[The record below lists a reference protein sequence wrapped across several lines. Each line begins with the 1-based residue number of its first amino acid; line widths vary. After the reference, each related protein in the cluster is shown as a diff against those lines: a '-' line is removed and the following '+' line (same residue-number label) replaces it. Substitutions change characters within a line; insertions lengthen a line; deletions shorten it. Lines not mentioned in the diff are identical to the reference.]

1 MAGKEEVR
9 RRKYEGRSMKEK
21 LRSTNR
27 AMSYFFLFRLAP
39 IAVCVDNL
47 FIVRQAHSEVNP
59 SSGKPNILKEEKTMG
74 LLDSILGAATGKTD
88 GSGGA
93 AQLIGVLGGLLAQSG
108 GLQGLA
114 NKFAQSG
121 QGNAFQSWV
130 GVGEDEAISSNQI
143 QNALGSE
150 QVNALAAK
158 MGIDPAQASSF
169 LAEYLPKIVDK
180 LTPAGKVDPTADHQQ
195 GLAALLP
202 SLLQSL
208 QGQAPSGQ
216 STQA

>member
-1 MAGKEEVR
+1 
-9 RRKYEGRSMKEK
+9 
-21 LRSTNR
+21 
-27 AMSYFFLFRLAP
+27 
-39 IAVCVDNL
+39 
-47 FIVRQAHSEVNP
+47 
-59 SSGKPNILKEEKTMG
+59 MG
-74 LLDSILGAATGKTD
+74 LLDSILGAATGKTE

-93 AQLIGVLGGLLAQSG
+93 AQLVGVLGGLLAQSG

-130 GVGEDEAISSNQI
+130 GMSENEPISSNQI
-143 QNALGSE
+143 QRALGSE
-150 QVNALAAK
+150 QVNAIATR
-158 MGIDPAQASSF
+158 MGVDPGVASNF

-180 LTPAGKVDPTADHQQ
+180 LTPEGKVDPAADHQQ

-208 QGQAPSGQ
+208 AGQPSTDQ
-216 STQA
+216 PARA

>member
-1 MAGKEEVR
+1 
-9 RRKYEGRSMKEK
+9 
-21 LRSTNR
+21 
-27 AMSYFFLFRLAP
+27 
-39 IAVCVDNL
+39 
-47 FIVRQAHSEVNP
+47 
-59 SSGKPNILKEEKTMG
+59 MG
-74 LLDSILGAATGKTD
+74 LLDSLLGAATGKTED
-88 GSGGA
+88 SGGA

-121 QGNAFQSWV
+121 HGNTFQSWV
-130 GVGEDEAISSNQI
+130 GMGDNEAISTNQI

-150 QVNALAAK
+150 QVKALAAK
-158 MGIDPAQASSF
+158 MGIDPAQASGF

-180 LTPAGKVDPTADHQQ
+180 LTPAGKIDPTAGHQQ

-208 QGQAPSGQ
+208 SGQ
-216 STQA
+216 SSGDQPAQG

>member
-1 MAGKEEVR
+1 MLKDSSRENNNQ
-9 RRKYEGRSMKEK
+9 RRKQ
-21 LRSTNR
+21 
-27 AMSYFFLFRLAP
+27 
-39 IAVCVDNL
+39 V
-47 FIVRQAHSEVNP
+47 
-59 SSGKPNILKEEKTMG
+59 MG
-74 LLDSILGAATGKTD
+74 LLDSILGAVTGKPD
-88 GSGGA
+88 DSGGA

-130 GVGEDEAISSNQI
+130 GMGENEGISSNQI

-169 LAEYLPKIVDK
+169 LAEYLPKVVDK
-180 LTPAGKVDPTADHQQ
+180 LTPAGKIDPAADHQQ
-195 GLAALLP
+195 GLTALLP

-208 QGQAPSGQ
+208 GGQ
-216 STQA
+216 SSTGQSAQA

>member
-1 MAGKEEVR
+1 
-9 RRKYEGRSMKEK
+9 
-21 LRSTNR
+21 
-27 AMSYFFLFRLAP
+27 
-39 IAVCVDNL
+39 
-47 FIVRQAHSEVNP
+47 
-59 SSGKPNILKEEKTMG
+59 MG
-74 LLDSILGAATGKTD
+74 LLDSILGAASGKTE

-114 NKFAQSG
+114 SKFAQSG

-130 GVGEDEAISSNQI
+130 GMGDNQTVSSGEI

-150 QVNALAAK
+150 QVKAIATR
-158 MGIDPAQASSF
+158 MGVDPAQASNF

-180 LTPAGKVDPTADHQQ
+180 LTPAGKIDPSADHQQ
-195 GLAALLP
+195 GLAAMLP

-208 QGQAPSGQ
+208 SGQAPSEPAAQ
-216 STQA
+216 S

>member
-1 MAGKEEVR
+1 
-9 RRKYEGRSMKEK
+9 
-21 LRSTNR
+21 
-27 AMSYFFLFRLAP
+27 
-39 IAVCVDNL
+39 
-47 FIVRQAHSEVNP
+47 
-59 SSGKPNILKEEKTMG
+59 MG
-74 LLDSILGAATGKTD
+74 LLDSIVGAVTGKTD

-130 GVGEDEAISSNQI
+130 GMGENQAISSNQI
-143 QNALGSE
+143 QNVLGSD

-158 MGIDPAQASSF
+158 MGIDPAQASNF

-180 LTPAGKVDPTADHQQ
+180 LTPAGKIDPSTDHQQ

-208 QGQAPSGQ
+208 AGQ
-216 STQA
+216 SPSEQSAQT